1 VAKVTRYAN
10 DWQRDRMDNEYI
22 KVPNKVTGEPVSGK
36 TFFVFGFL
44 LGVGITLL
52 LLWGEF

>member
-1 VAKVTRYAN
+1 MAKVTRYAN
-10 DWQRDRMDNEYI
+10 DWQRDRVDNEYI